1 MVRLTRL
8 FLPIVALPVV
18 LALAGCGDDGD
29 EDSGRANARL
39 AAELRTAISVYDE
52 ELGEARAAA
61 RRIARELVAS
71 DLLQSPGS
79 AEVATEA
86 QRLVRGRPVEA
97 VAIILTGGPHA
108 AVGFPDVLADA
119 EVTLRDRGEP
129 LGMVRVATLSPRAYV
144 REVSRLTGLDAAVV
158 DGTRLLASTLPVRE
172 AADLPP
178 NGSSADLDLRGEEVH
193 ATTVALP
200 GEGERE
206 LVLFGPQESNTG
218 R

>member
-1 MVRLTRL
+1 MTRL

-18 LALAGCGDDGD
+18 LALAGCGGNGD
-29 EDSGRANARL
+29 EDAGTGGTDARL
-39 AAELRTAISVYDE
+39 AAELRTGISLYDE

-71 DLLQSPGS
+71 DLLRSPGS
-79 AEVATEA
+79 AEVAAEA
-86 QRLVRGRPVEA
+86 QRLVRDRPVEA
-97 VAIILTGGPHA
+97 VAIILSGGPHA

-129 LGMVRVATLSPRAYV
+129 LGSVRVATLSPRAYV
-144 REVSRLTGLDAAVV
+144 REVNRLTGLDAAVV
-158 DGTRLLASTLPVRE
+158 DGTRLLASTLPVRDT
-172 AADLPP
+172 ADLPP
-178 NGSSADLDLRGEEVH
+178 DGSSGDLDLRGKVVH

-206 LVLFGPQESNTG
+206 LVLFGPRESGAG